1 MTTIRK
7 FARGILL
14 LTAVLTLAACG
25 PSVEPEPTPDA
36 DMIRTA
42 AVMTVEAELTQQ
54 ALMNPTPTQTN
65 TPEPTATSDIPT
77 LMPLSLET
85 QTTDAGAALPG
96 QAGATQA
103 APPPAAGAPDKAE
116 WISNSPTDGSVLQP
130 GQKFE
135 IKWVVKNSG
144 TTTWTTDYTV
154 RFFSGNIPTDK
165 SLYNLRAETKPGGT
179 VEIIVSATAPTAAG
193 DYYTWWKITND
204 QFANFGDIDLSIKV
218 GGTAAPTA
226 TTAPEE

>member
-96 QAGATQA
+96 KQALLRQLLPPVQVHRIRLNGFPIHPRTA
-103 APPPAAGAPDKAE
+103 AYC
-116 WISNSPTDGSVLQP
+116 SR
-130 GQKFE
+130 
-135 IKWVVKNSG
+135 VKN
-144 TTTWTTDYTV
+144 
-154 RFFSGNIPTDK
+154 
-165 SLYNLRAETKPGGT
+165 LRSNG
-179 VEIIVSATAPTAAG
+179 S
-193 DYYTWWKITND
+193 
-204 QFANFGDIDLSIKV
+204 
-218 GGTAAPTA
+218 
-226 TTAPEE
+226 